1 MTPTTARAQSPS
13 LISTLRPE
21 AESRLQNYLGG
32 VSDLLRTKRRREGF
46 AMYACGIFGD
56 GDRKSVE
63 PIAARACGAPENT
76 DAMHRKL
83 LRFVGESEWSDR
95 PIREYAA
102 RYAITEMEKRGAIE
116 HWIIDDTGFIKQG
129 KFSPGVQRQYTGSAG
144 KTTNCQVAVSLT
156 LATAHAHV
164 LVDMDLYLPESWA
177 ADRKRCRA
185 AKIPD
190 DVEYRPKW
198 EIALEQIER
207 AVAANLPRGIVLADA
222 DYGNK
227 ARFRERLDELKLSY
241 AVAIQK
247 NTCVRLVQGTGR
259 RREVG
264 ERVSVEDLAFVLDP
278 KQIRKVTWREGTKTT
293 MSASFALVRVEPVPS
308 DVAPQREQWLIIEW
322 PDDSHLPT
330 KYALATLP
338 RRWSHRQ
345 IIRAF
350 KERWRTERA
359 YQDLKG
365 ELGLDHF
372 EGRSYRGWHHHV
384 TIVLCCYAFLV
395 AEQARAFPPSRV
407 QIPGLANRSL
417 EHAA

>member
-1 MTPTTARAQSPS
+1 MTPTNTAAQSPS
-13 LISTLRPE
+13 LMATLRPE
-21 AESRLQNYLGG
+21 AEKRLEGYLDG

-46 AMYACGIFGD
+46 ALYAYGIFGD
-56 GDRKSVE
+56 GERKSIE
-63 PIAARACGAPENT
+63 PIAARACGAPEKT

-83 LRFVGESEWSDR
+83 LRFVGESEWADR
-95 PIREYAA
+95 PLREYAA
-102 RYAITEMEKRGAIE
+102 RYAVAEMEKRGAIE
-116 HWIIDDTGFIKQG
+116 HWIVDDTGFIKQG
-129 KFSPGVQRQYTGSAG
+129 KLSPGVQRQYTGTAG

-164 LVDMDLYLPESWA
+164 LVDMDLYLPESWTD
-177 ADRKRCRA
+177 DRKRCRA

-227 ARFRERLDELKLSY
+227 ARFRERLDELKLLY

-247 NTCVRLVQGTGR
+247 NTCVRFVQGTGQQR
-259 RREVG
+259 KVG
-264 ERVSVEDLAFVLDP
+264 ERMSVEDLAFQLDP
-278 KQIRKVTWREGTKTT
+278 KLIRKVTWREGTKAT

-308 DVAPQREQWLIIEW
+308 DGAPQQEQWLIIEW
-322 PDDSHLPT
+322 PKESHSPT

-338 RRWSHRQ
+338 RSWSRQ
-345 IIRAF
+345 RIIRAL
-350 KERWRTERA
+350 KERWRTERT

-384 TIVLCCYAFLV
+384 TVVLCCYAFLV
-395 AEQARAFPPSRV
+395 AEQARAFPPSPVRTV
-407 QIPGLANRSL
+407 TLADCSFER
-417 EHAA
+417 AA